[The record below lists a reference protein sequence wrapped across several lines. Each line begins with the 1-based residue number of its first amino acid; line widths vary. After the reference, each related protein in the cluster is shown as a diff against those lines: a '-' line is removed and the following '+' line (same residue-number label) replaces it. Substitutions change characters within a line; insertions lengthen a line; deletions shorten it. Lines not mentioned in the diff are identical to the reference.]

1 MATKRTATIKR
12 KTRETDIE
20 LTLNLDGSGKF
31 AVETPIPFFTHM
43 MEALSRHSYFDL
55 KLKAKG
61 DVEVDDHHLVE
72 DVGLV
77 LGEALKK
84 SLGAKDGIRRYGHFM
99 LPMDEVLTAAA
110 IDLSGR
116 PCLMYDVKIPSGKI
130 KNFEIDLAHE
140 FFQAVVNSAGMNL
153 HLEVIR
159 GGNKHHLIE
168 SLFKGFARALAM
180 AVERDPR
187 AKGVQSTKGVL

>member
-1 MATKRTATIKR
+1 MTRKSIIKR

-20 LTLNLDGSGKF
+20 LSLNVDGSGKF
-31 AVETPIPFFTHM
+31 DVKTPIPFFTHM
-43 MEALSRHSYFDL
+43 MEAFARHGFFDL

-61 DVEVDDHHLVE
+61 DVDVDDHHLVE

-84 SLGAKDGIRRYGHFM
+84 ALGKKEGIQRYGHFM

-180 AVERDPR
+180 AVAKNPR
-187 AKGVQSTKGVL
+187 AKGVQSTKGMLS